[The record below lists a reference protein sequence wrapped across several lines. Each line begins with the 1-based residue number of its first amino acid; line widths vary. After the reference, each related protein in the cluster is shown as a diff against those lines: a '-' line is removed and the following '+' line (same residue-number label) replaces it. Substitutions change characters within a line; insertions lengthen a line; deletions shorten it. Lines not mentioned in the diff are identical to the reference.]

1 MEAIESSVNGLES
14 EITRH
19 KKAATAHTSE
29 QIDHGGFSLRTY
41 IDGLYNRVRNLILN
55 ADGTNV
61 KEVVDARVNAD
72 GEIAPLLKERLD
84 KEYNKLLRKITRN
97 VNVDD
102 YADPTGETDSTE
114 AFKRAIGNG
123 KVRLN
128 LSAGEYVIR
137 GVKLP
142 SWTYLIGQ
150 GMGVTTLK
158 LHEDTPASEWVV
170 TNADH
175 AKGNRNIVVEGMSLD
190 WNPDRQGGVG
200 ATGGVHSSCLLL
212 RK

>member
-102 YADPTGETDSTE
+102 YGP
-114 AFKRAIGNG
+114 
-123 KVRLN
+123 
-128 LSAGEYVIR
+128 YR
-137 GVKLP
+137 G
-142 SWTYLIGQ
+142 
-150 GMGVTTLK
+150 
-158 LHEDTPASEWVV
+158 
-170 TNADH
+170 
-175 AKGNRNIVVEGMSLD
+175 
-190 WNPDRQGGVG
+190 DRQ
-200 ATGGVHSSCLLL
+200 HRSIQKSD
-212 RK
+212 RKRKSAAQSISRRIRDKRRQTAVMDVFDRPGHGRHHAEAARGHAGQ

>member
-1 MEAIESSVNGLES
+1 MPTKLLKDYDTSIDSRYLSQQREDLERIENGLN
-14 EITRH
+14 EIEDTVLFH
-19 KKAATAHTSE
+19 KNAKIAHTSD
-29 QIDHGGFSLRTY
+29 QINHDGFSLRVY
-41 IDGLYNRVRNLILN
+41 INGLYNRVRNLILN

-84 KEYNKLLRKITRN
+84 KEYNKLLRKIIRN

-102 YADPTGETDSTE
+102 YGADPTGETDSTE

-137 GVKLP
+137 GAKLP

-158 LHEDTPASEWVV
+158 LHEDTPAS
-170 TNADH
+170 
-175 AKGNRNIVVEGMSLD
+175 
-190 WNPDRQGGVG
+190 
-200 ATGGVHSSCLLL
+200 
-212 RK
+212 

>member
-1 MEAIESSVNGLES
+1 MLRLKKNYDTTRNSRYEDELSGDMEAIESSINGLDS

-61 KEVVDARVNAD
+61 KEVVDARVTAD

-102 YADPTGETDSTE
+102 YGPTRPERQTAQKHSKERSETERCGSIYQPENT
-114 AFKRAIGNG
+114 
-123 KVRLN
+123 
-128 LSAGEYVIR
+128 
-137 GVKLP
+137 
-142 SWTYLIGQ
+142 
-150 GMGVTTLK
+150 
-158 LHEDTPASEWVV
+158 
-170 TNADH
+170 
-175 AKGNRNIVVEGMSLD
+175 
-190 WNPDRQGGVG
+190 
-200 ATGGVHSSCLLL
+200 
-212 RK
+212 

>member
-1 MEAIESSVNGLES
+1 MEAIESSINGLES

-29 QIDHGGFSLRTY
+29 QIDHGAFLYEPILT
-41 IDGLYNRVRNLILN
+41 IYNRVRNLILN

-102 YADPTGETDSTE
+102 YGPNRRDRQHRSIQKSDR
-114 AFKRAIGNG
+114 KRKGAAQSIS
-123 KVRLN
+123 RR
-128 LSAGEYVIR
+128 IR
-137 GVKLP
+137 DKGRKAAVMDIFDL
-142 SWTYLIGQ
+142 GH
-150 GMGVTTLK
+150 GR
-158 LHEDTPASEWVV
+158 H
-170 TNADH
+170 H
-175 AKGNRNIVVEGMSLD
+175 AKTARGHAY
-190 WNPDRQGGVG
+190 Q
-200 ATGGVHSSCLLL
+200 
-212 RK
+212 